1 MAIILQSDLYAFH
14 ANRVGATLIRKA
26 DNASVY
32 FQPGDAANDAIDLMT
47 GTLCELPIAY
57 FDRWCD
63 DYSGLLDETARNQ
76 AAAS

>member
-1 MAIILQSDLYAFH
+1 
-14 ANRVGATLIRKA
+14 
-26 DNASVY
+26 
-32 FQPGDAANDAIDLMT
+32 MT